1 MKSITFKS
9 ISKLIPFLVII
20 LLLIACSST
29 PTEAHWLYD
38 YEEAQ
43 GLAEQENKNILLFFV
58 GSDWDEVSIA
68 LSNDI
73 FPSKP
78 FLSKIASEYILVQL
92 DFPEDEDLITEEQFY
107 RNYDVANRFALEGIP
122 SAVLTTKEGYV
133 IDKYNEIADDEISDA
148 EKAADFIKQIQKSKK
163 KSTTI
168 ISTVK
173 KMDKAEGP
181 KKAKLVD
188 TILNQLNSDYTYLH
202 SELIA
207 QIPEHDPDNTTKLY
221 EKYLLQLTYPKS
233 MEALYAGDYENAI
246 QMLVEVAENKKISK
260 KDSQEAYYT
269 AAYLN
274 AQMGLEDEQTI
285 AYLQL
290 AYDVDPESEIAQ
302 NVQQIISM
310 IQLEMAEKQNTDF
323 SEEYLTEDNAN

>member
-9 ISKLIPFLVII
+9 ISKLIPCLVII

-68 LSNDI
+68 LSSDV

-78 FLSKIASEYILVQL
+78 FLSKIASKYILVQL
-92 DFPEDEDLITEEQFY
+92 DFPQDEDLITEEQFY

-133 IDKYNEIADDEISDA
+133 IDTYSGVLDA
-148 EKAADFIKQIQKSKK
+148 EKASDFINQIQKSKK

-207 QIPEHDPDNTTKLY
+207 QIPEHDPDNTTKLH

-274 AQMGLEDEQTI
+274 AQMELEDELTI

-290 AYDVDPESEIAQ
+290 AYDIDPESEIAQ

>member
-1 MKSITFKS
+1 MKPITFKS
-9 ISKLIPFLVII
+9 INKVILGLLVI
-20 LLLIACSST
+20 LVLIACSST

-38 YEEAQ
+38 FEEAQ
-43 GLAEQENKNILLFFV
+43 GRAEQESKNILLFFV

-73 FPSKP
+73 FPSKS

-92 DFPEDEDLITEEQFY
+92 DFPQDENLITEEQFY
-107 RNYDVANRFALEGIP
+107 RNYDVANRFSLEGIP
-122 SAVLTTKEGYV
+122 SAVLATKEGYI
-133 IDKYNEIADDEISDA
+133 IDKYNGIADDEISDA
-148 EKAADFIKQIQKSKK
+148 EKAAEFIKQIQKSKK

-173 KMDKAEGP
+173 KMDKTEGP

-188 TILNQLNSDYTYLH
+188 TILNQLNPDYTYLH
-202 SELIA
+202 TELIA
-207 QIPEHDPDNTTKLY
+207 QIPEHDPDNTTKLH
-221 EKYLLQLTYPKS
+221 EKYLLQLTYPKA
-233 MEALYAGDYENAI
+233 MEALYTGDYENAI

-274 AQMGLEDEQTI
+274 EQMNLGKEQTLI
-285 AYLQL
+285 YLQL
-290 AYDVDPESEIAQ
+290 AHDVDPESEIAQ
-302 NVQQIISM
+302 NVEQIISM

>member
-274 AQMGLEDEQTI
+274 AQMGLEDEQTMPI
-285 AYLQL
+285 CNL
-290 AYDVDPESEIAQ
+290 P
-302 NVQQIISM
+302 M
-310 IQLEMAEKQNTDF
+310 M
-323 SEEYLTEDNAN
+323 

>member
-1 MKSITFKS
+1 
-9 ISKLIPFLVII
+9 
-20 LLLIACSST
+20 
-29 PTEAHWLYD
+29 
-38 YEEAQ
+38 
-43 GLAEQENKNILLFFV
+43 
-58 GSDWDEVSIA
+58 
-68 LSNDI
+68 
-73 FPSKP
+73 
-78 FLSKIASEYILVQL
+78 
-92 DFPEDEDLITEEQFY
+92 
-107 RNYDVANRFALEGIP
+107 
-122 SAVLTTKEGYV
+122 
-133 IDKYNEIADDEISDA
+133 
-148 EKAADFIKQIQKSKK
+148 
-163 KSTTI
+163 
-168 ISTVK
+168 
-173 KMDKAEGP
+173 MDKAEGP

>member
-1 MKSITFKS
+1 
-9 ISKLIPFLVII
+9 
-20 LLLIACSST
+20 
-29 PTEAHWLYD
+29 
-38 YEEAQ
+38 
-43 GLAEQENKNILLFFV
+43 
-58 GSDWDEVSIA
+58 
-68 LSNDI
+68 
-73 FPSKP
+73 
-78 FLSKIASEYILVQL
+78 
-92 DFPEDEDLITEEQFY
+92 
-107 RNYDVANRFALEGIP
+107 
-122 SAVLTTKEGYV
+122 
-133 IDKYNEIADDEISDA
+133 
-148 EKAADFIKQIQKSKK
+148 
-163 KSTTI
+163 
-168 ISTVK
+168 
-173 KMDKAEGP
+173 
-181 KKAKLVD
+181 
-188 TILNQLNSDYTYLH
+188 
-202 SELIA
+202 
-207 QIPEHDPDNTTKLY
+207 
-221 EKYLLQLTYPKS
+221 

>member
-43 GLAEQENKNILLFFV
+43 GLAEQKNKNILLFFV

>member
-1 MKSITFKS
+1 MKPITFKS
-9 ISKLIPFLVII
+9 ISKLILCLVVS
-20 LLLIACSST
+20 LMLIACSSS

-43 GLAEQENKNILLFFV
+43 ELAEQENKNILLFFV

-73 FPSKP
+73 FPSKS
-78 FLSKIASEYILVQL
+78 FISKIASEYILVQL
-92 DFPEDEDLITEEQFY
+92 DFPQDENLITEEQFY
-107 RNYDVANRFALEGIP
+107 RNYDVANRFSLEGIP
-122 SAVLTTKEGYV
+122 SAILTTKEGYI
-133 IDKYNEIADDEISDA
+133 IDKYNEIASDEISEADR
-148 EKAADFIKQIQKSKK
+148 AADFIKQIQKSKK

-173 KMDKAEGP
+173 KMDKTEGP
-181 KKAKLVD
+181 KKANLVD
-188 TILNQLNSDYTYLH
+188 TILNQLDPDYTYLH
-202 SELIA
+202 TDLIA
-207 QIPEHDPDNTTKLY
+207 QIPEHDPDNTTKLH
-221 EKYLLQLTYPKS
+221 EKYLLQLTYPKA

-246 QMLVEVAENKKISK
+246 QMLIEVAENKKISK

-290 AYDVDPESEIAQ
+290 AYNVDPESEVAQ
-302 NVQQIISM
+302 NAQQIISM
-310 IQLEMAEKQNTDF
+310 ISLEMEEKQNTDF
-323 SEEYLTEDNAN
+323 SEEYLAEDNAN

>member
-188 TILNQLNSDYTYLH
+188 TILNQLNPDYTYLH
-202 SELIA
+202 TELIA